1 MQIHLQADVEAK
13 ADWTNDSSEMKRSG
27 SRAEATRTHR
37 SEAHTRK
44 TPEGRPA
51 RRRAEEK
58 DASDE
63 STVLEYSFTVSL

>member
-1 MQIHLQADVEAK
+1 MSEGEAEAK
-13 ADWTNDSSEMKRSG
+13 RKRSG
-27 SRAEATRTHR
+27 GK

-44 TPEGRPA
+44 APEGRPA

-63 STVLEYSFTVSL
+63 SIVLEYSFTVSLSGFVPAGD

>member
-1 MQIHLQADVEAK
+1 MSEGEAEAK
-13 ADWTNDSSEMKRSG
+13 RKRSG
-27 SRAEATRTHR
+27 GK

>member
-1 MQIHLQADVEAK
+1 MSKAERKLSVSYADAQ
-13 ADWTNDSSEMKRSG
+13 KRS
-27 SRAEATRTHR
+27 SYE
-37 SEAHTRK
+37 E

-58 DASDE
+58 NASDE

>member
-1 MQIHLQADVEAK
+1 MSK
-13 ADWTNDSSEMKRSG
+13 AERKPSESEVDAQKRS
-27 SRAEATRTHR
+27 SYE
-37 SEAHTRK
+37 E